1 MREPMKVSYEEMTP
15 APEDAKFRLEAAFDI
30 LVEKLIQEHSAEDNT
45 VKHFGAE
52 PASNKRSERLTRGTG
67 EISLK
72 E

>member
-1 MREPMKVSYEEMTP
+1 MKVSYEETIP

-30 LVEKLIQEHSAEDNT
+30 LIEKLIQEHTAEGNT
-45 VKHFGAE
+45 VKHFGVE
-52 PASNKRSERLTRGTG
+52 PASNKRSEPLTIGTG